1 MVDMRVTLPLL
12 RISAARAPILRY
24 GVAVLSTALALIPT
38 VLLANVSE
46 SRLAL
51 FGVAVMVS
59 AWYGGWK
66 PGVVATAF
74 ALTVS
79 AYFTLAGEHTP
90 DQLRTAILRLSL
102 FFFVAMLICWLNA
115 ALRAAQENLRRS
127 ELNFRSLVTNA
138 PYGICR
144 CDSTG
149 KILDANPAFLELLG
163 HTSPEMI
170 GQHIF
175 GLYPDN
181 DQWFDLADF
190 LRSSQPFKGLAAEWK
205 RKDGTTTVVRI
216 SGNSVANGPE
226 GVVFELFAEDVTER
240 RALEQQ
246 LRQSQKM
253 EAVGRLAG
261 GIAHDFNNLL
271 MVISGYSE
279 FLLERLGAEPHLRGP
294 AQEIARAAE
303 RASSLT
309 RQLLAFSRKQML
321 APRIVNLNDVATEN
335 IKMLTRMI
343 GEDIDLV
350 MVPSPNLWPVRA
362 DAGQIEQV
370 IMNLAVNARDA
381 MPSGGKLTIET
392 SNVALDEDYARF
404 HAPLRPGDY
413 VMIAISDTGAGMDS
427 DTQSHI
433 FEPFF
438 TTKGTK
444 GTGLGLSTVY
454 GIIKQS
460 GGYIWVYS
468 EVGRGTTFKIYLP
481 RIASTGETAAQV
493 AAPGFSNNDV
503 RNNNVEPGTET
514 ILLVED
520 EANLRYLARQ
530 YLEKQGYKVIEA
542 ADGAVAMQ
550 IAVAHEKIIHLLLTD
565 VIMPGM
571 NGREL
576 AQRISEIRPNVKI
589 LYMSGYT
596 ENVIGHNGMLDAG
609 VRLLQ
614 KPFNLRDLKSKVR
627 EVLDAT
633 PTTPEVEMPMQSA
646 IPRTAQAREIPPT
659 RAQRFQLHLPLRY
672 RRLGENIW
680 HEGTTENISRSGML
694 FQADELLQP
703 SAQLEI
709 NLVLP
714 QEIAGLSATEVVCRG
729 EVVRT
734 VEHAGNGLS
743 PALAARI
750 LQYHFQHGP
759 LPRA

>member
-1 MVDMRVTLPLL
+1 MRVTLPLL
-12 RISAARAPILRY
+12 RIQPARAPILRY
-24 GVAVLSTALALIPT
+24 GVAVLSTTLALLP
-38 VLLANVSE
+38 VLLLPNIAE
-46 SRLAL
+46 SRLAV
-51 FGVAVMVS
+51 FAVAVMVS

-66 PGVVATAF
+66 PGLVATSF

-79 AYFTLAGEHTP
+79 AYFSFSGEHNPAQYRSTM
-90 DQLRTAILRLSL
+90 IRLTL
-102 FFFVAMLICWLNA
+102 FVVLAALICWFNA
-115 ALRAAQENLRRS
+115 ALRATQEGLLRS
-127 ELNFRSLVTNA
+127 EMNFRSLVTNA

-144 CDSTG
+144 CDSAG
-149 KILDANPAFLELLG
+149 QLLDANPALLTMLGYSSPKELVGMHLG
-163 HTSPEMI
+163 A
-170 GQHIF
+170 
-175 GLYPDN
+175 LYADTHH
-181 DQWFDLADF
+181 WFALADF
-190 LRSSQPFKGLAAEWK
+190 LRSAAPFNGLIAEWK
-205 RKDGTTTVVRI
+205 RKDGIPTVVRV
-216 SGNSVANGPE
+216 SGRAVSDGRNGRT
-226 GVVFELFAEDVTER
+226 FELFAEDVTER

-246 LRQSQKM
+246 LQQSQKM

-279 FLLERLGAEPHLRGP
+279 FLLDRLGPDPALRGP
-294 AQEIARAAE
+294 AQEIASAAVRAT
-303 RASSLT
+303 SLT

-321 APRIVNLNDVATEN
+321 APKILDLNGVVTEN
-335 IKMLTRMI
+335 LKMLTRMI

-350 MVPSPNLWPVRA
+350 MVPAAGLGTVRA

-392 SNVALDEDYARF
+392 SNISLDEEYARF
-404 HAPLRPGDY
+404 HAPLKPGNY
-413 VMIAISDTGAGMDS
+413 VMLAISDTGAGMDS
-427 DTQSHI
+427 ETQSHI

-438 TTKGTK
+438 TTKGPK

-454 GIIKQS
+454 GIVKQS

-468 EVGRGTTFKIYLP
+468 ESGKGTTFKIYLP
-481 RIASTGETAAQV
+481 RV
-493 AAPGFSNNDV
+493 ADAVESPALVAVPAESV
-503 RNNNVEPGTET
+503 ATEPGTET

-530 YLEKQGYKVIEA
+530 YLEKQGYRVLEA

-550 IAVAHEKIIHLLLTD
+550 IAVAHEGMIHLLLTD

-576 AQRISEIRPNVKI
+576 AQRISEIRPNAKV

-596 ENVIGHNGMLDAG
+596 ENVIGRNGTLDAG

-614 KPFNLRDLKSKVR
+614 KPFTLRDLKSKVR
-627 EVLDAT
+627 EVLDSF
-633 PTTPEVEMPMQSA
+633 PPEVAMSMQAAHAKSA
-646 IPRTAQAREIPPT
+646 HGLHHLPST
-659 RAQRFQLHLPLRY
+659 RAQRFQLHLPLKY
-672 RRLGENIW
+672 RQLDEEKWHDGE
-680 HEGTTENISRSGML
+680 TKNISRSGLL
-694 FQADELLQP
+694 FQAEDLLQP
-703 SAQLEI
+703 NVILEI

-714 QEIAGLSATEVVCRG
+714 AEIAGLSATEVVCRG

-734 VEHAGNGLS
+734 VNANGEKMP
-743 PALAARI
+743 PALAAKI
-750 LQYHFQHGP
+750 LQYHFQHGSQ

>member
-12 RISAARAPILRY
+12 RIPSARAPILRY

-38 VLLANVSE
+38 ILLADVSE

-79 AYFTLAGEHTP
+79 AYFSLAGEHSP
-90 DQLRTAILRLSL
+90 QQLRTAILRLSL

-115 ALRAAQENLRRS
+115 ALRSAQESLRRS

-149 KILDANPAFLELLG
+149 KILDANPAFLDLLG
-163 HTSPEMI
+163 TSSDELI

-175 GLYPDN
+175 GLYADN
-181 DQWFDLADF
+181 DKWFDLADY
-190 LRSSQPFKGLAAEWK
+190 LRSAAPFKGLTAEWK
-205 RKDGTTTVVRI
+205 RKDDTTTVVRV
-216 SGNSVANGPE
+216 SGRAVANGGE
-226 GVVFELFAEDVTER
+226 GMVFELFAEDVTER

-253 EAVGRLAG
+253 EAIGRLAG

-271 MVISGYSE
+271 MVILGYSE

-294 AQEIARAAE
+294 AQEIASAAE

-321 APRIVNLNDVATEN
+321 APRVVNLNDVATEN

-343 GEDIDLV
+343 GEDVDLV
-350 MVPSPNLWPVRA
+350 MIPSPNLWPVRA

-381 MPSGGKLTIET
+381 MPAGGKLTIET
-392 SNVALDEDYARF
+392 SNVTLDDEYARV
-404 HAPLRPGDY
+404 HAPLQAGEY
-413 VMIAISDTGAGMDS
+413 VMLAISDTGMGMDIE
-427 DTQSHI
+427 TQSHI

-460 GGYIWVYS
+460 GGYIWVFS
-468 EVGRGTTFKIYLP
+468 ELRRGTTFKIYLP
-481 RIASTGETAAQV
+481 RVASAGEHLTPV
-493 AAPGFSNNDV
+493 AVAEKSHQT
-503 RNNNVEPGTET
+503 EPGTET
-514 ILLVED
+514 ILVVED
-520 EANLRYLARQ
+520 EANLRYLARLF
-530 YLEKQGYKVIEA
+530 LEKQGYKVIEA

-550 IAVAHEKIIHLLLTD
+550 IAVAHEGTIHLLLTD

-596 ENVIGHNGMLDAG
+596 ENVIGTNGMLDAG

-614 KPFNLRDLKSKVR
+614 KPFNLRDLKDKVR
-627 EVLDAT
+627 EVLDAG
-633 PTTPEVEMPMQSA
+633 PIPPEVAMSA
-646 IPRTAQAREIPPT
+646 HAVKRHAAQGWDQPIPA

-672 RRLGENIW
+672 RQLGEQNW
-680 HEGTTENISRSGML
+680 HEGKTENISRSGML
-694 FQADELLQP
+694 FQAEGMVQP

-714 QEIAGLSATEVVCRG
+714 AEIAGLSATEVVCRG
-729 EVVRT
+729 EVVRS
-734 VEHAGNGLS
+734 VEPNGSTLS

-750 LQYHFQHGP
+750 LQYHFQHGAH